1 MQIKLNKLK
10 LENFKG
16 VKNFT
21 LEPGGESV
29 TIRGDNGT
37 GKTTTMDAF
46 LWLLFGKDSQG
57 KSDFAIKTL
66 NPDGTEIHNLDHT
79 VEAEIDVDG
88 RSVTLSKTL
97 VEKWTRKRGAA
108 TQEFTGNTVNY
119 AINGVPVKLKEY
131 QDRIASIIDEETFKL
146 LTSPTY
152 FNSLHWQKRREILL
166 SMCGDVSDGDVIESD
181 GQLADLPGI
190 LGARTLD
197 DHRKVVEAGKKAIND
212 RLKEIPA
219 RIDELNKSVAE
230 ASRHDPAAINAE
242 IKRLADAIQSAGD
255 DTGLAALR
263 KEKAEAGALLSEAI
277 AKHAKLKREVEFAH
291 NTKTNAIE
299 NYIALNV
306 RNRQTSES
314 NIVRLDG
321 IIRRDVAELDRL
333 RAEYTRIAGE
343 KFEGENVCPTCGQNL
358 PEDQIQAATDRH
370 NAEKA
375 RRLTQINETGKV
387 LKAESDKHFV
397 EKADIA
403 ARLDTLKIE
412 STTLNADLQK
422 AESAKTVAL
431 GKLTDTARDEVAKI
445 QGEIAAILTM
455 MDEYTETDTT
465 GLEVEKLAQETKIA
479 EIEAAKKTKTR
490 IAELSDE
497 EKRLAG
503 EYEEL
508 ERQTFLM
515 ERFIVAKVGLLEEK
529 INSRFEL
536 ATFKM
541 FDVQINGGVSEC
553 CTTLFNG
560 VPWGSGLNTGAEINV
575 GLDIVKTLSE
585 HYGVTAPIFI
595 DHAESV
601 TEIYDPGTQTIKL
614 HVDEACKQLEVVN
627 D

>member
-1 MQIKLNKLK
+1 MAKITLK
-10 LENFKG
+10 KVFKE
-16 VKNFT
+16 VYTK
-21 LEPGGESV
+21 
-29 TIRGDNGT
+29 
-37 GKTTTMDAF
+37 
-46 LWLLFGKDSQG
+46 
-57 KSDFAIKTL
+57 
-66 NPDGTEIHNLDHT
+66 
-79 VEAEIDVDG
+79 
-88 RSVTLSKTL
+88 
-97 VEKWTRKRGAA
+97 KRGSARS
-108 TQEFTGNTVNY
+108 EFTGHSTDY
-119 AINGVPVKLKEY
+119 FIDGVPVQKKGW
-131 QDRIASIIDEETFKL
+131 DTRIQSIIDEETFKL

-166 SMCGDVSDGDVIESD
+166 SMCGDVSDEEVIESD

-190 LGARTLD
+190 LGWKSPEEAASDAAKYLTKSVDTGEMSPGVAAAFVRNKFLNAPRTID
-197 DHRKVVEAGKKAIND
+197 DHRKIVAARKKAIND

-219 RIDELNKSVAE
+219 RIDELNKSIAE
-230 ASRHDPAAINAE
+230 ASTHYPLIINAE
-242 IKRLADAIQSAGD
+242 IKRLADLIQAAGD
-255 DTGLAALR
+255 DAGLSTLR

-291 NTKTNAIE
+291 DTKLKAIE

-306 RNRQTSES
+306 RDRQTSES

-333 RAEYTRIAGE
+333 RAEYGRIAGE
-343 KFEGENVCPTCGQNL
+343 KFDGENVCPTCGQDL

-370 NAEKA
+370 NQEKA
-375 RRLTQINETGKV
+375 RRLTQINETGKE
-387 LKAESDKHFV
+387 LRATCDLNQA
-397 EKADIA
+397 EKADLEARVEKLA
-403 ARLDTLKIE
+403 AEAKTLG
-412 STTLNADLQK
+412 ADLQK

-445 QGEIAAILTM
+445 QAEIAAILAR
-455 MDEYTETDTT
+455 MDDYTETDTT
-465 GLEVEKLAQETKIA
+465 GLEAEKLAQETKLA
-479 EIEAAKKTKTR
+479 EIEAARKTR
-490 IAELSDE
+490 IRIIELSDE
-497 EKRLAG
+497 EKNLAG

-515 ERFIVAKVGLLEEK
+515 ERFIVAKVGLLESK

-536 ATFKM
+536 ARFKM
-541 FDVQINGGVSEC
+541 FEVQINGGISEC

-585 HYGVTAPIFI
+585 HYGVKAPIFI